1 MEEERRSRFR
11 RICVFCGSSPGK
23 KPSYQEAA
31 VELGKE
37 LVIKK
42 IAFFF
47 FLLFFFQIH
56 GDFIVEKFSTFSW
69 YELIQSYS
77 LLFRRIIIYL
87 VSSRCL

>member
-11 RICVFCGSSPGK
+11 RICVFCGSSPGR

-47 FLLFFFQIH
+47 SFFSSFKFMEILLLKSFR
-56 GDFIVEKFSTFSW
+56 
-69 YELIQSYS
+69 
-77 LLFRRIIIYL
+77 LFRGTN
-87 VSSRCL
+87 S